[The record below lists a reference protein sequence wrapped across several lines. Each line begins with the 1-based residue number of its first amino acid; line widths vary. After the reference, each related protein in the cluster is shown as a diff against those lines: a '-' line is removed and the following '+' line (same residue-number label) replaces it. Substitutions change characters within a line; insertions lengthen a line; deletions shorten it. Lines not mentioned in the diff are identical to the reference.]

1 MTADAAGRA
10 PSVVSEEARK
20 LTAFLRR
27 DFKLQWSYRVPFF
40 FDWVNLL
47 TQVALFWL
55 VGRLVDQTR
64 LPSFGG
70 ARPTYVQFVA
80 IGIAISSFL
89 QIGLTRVVSAIR
101 NEQLMGTLESV
112 LMTPTSPLTIQIGS
126 VMYDL
131 VYVPIRT
138 GVFLVLVSV
147 FLGAPFAVGGIAP
160 VLVILL
166 VFIPLVWGLGMV
178 SAAGVLVFKKGS
190 GFAGLAALA
199 LSASASTYVPVEA
212 FPEWIQ
218 PLVRWNPLT
227 LTLDATRSALLGTGS
242 WEEVPRVLTVLIPVM
257 VACLLL
263 GVASFAAALR
273 RERRKGSLGMY

>member
-1 MTADAAGRA
+1 MAAVAGRV
-10 PSVVSEEARK
+10 PGLVWDEARK
-20 LTAFLRR
+20 LPAFLRR
-27 DFKLQWSYRVPFF
+27 DFKLEWSYRVPFI
-40 FDWVNLL
+40 FDWANLV
-47 TQVALFWL
+47 TQVGLFWL
-55 VGRLVDQTR
+55 VGRLVDQSR

-89 QIGLTRVVSAIR
+89 QIGLTRVVSTLR

-131 VYVPIRT
+131 AYVPIRT
-138 GVFLVLVSV
+138 GVFLLLVSIL
-147 FLGAPFAVGGIAP
+147 LGAPFAVGGIAP
-160 VLVILL
+160 VLVMLL

-190 GFAGLAALA
+190 GFTGIAALA
-199 LSASASTYVPVEA
+199 LSATASTYVPVEA
-212 FPEWIQ
+212 FPAWIQ
-218 PLVRWNPLT
+218 PLVRWNPLS
-227 LTLDATRSALLGTGS
+227 LTLDATRSALLGTGR
-242 WEEVPRVLTVLIPVM
+242 WEEVPEVLAVLVPAM

-273 RERRKGSLGMY
+273 RERRRGTLGLY